1 MPYIQL
7 QFRRGTA
14 SEWSTVNPILADGEM
29 GLETD
34 TRRTKI
40 GDGVLNWNDLPYG
53 LGLID
58 FYTATNNGN
67 TTNVAV
73 NISNTDPST
82 DTVTGAFTVAGGVG
96 IGGNLNVGGDLTADN
111 LNVSDITLGEVIGNA
126 ANVIVDT
133 SPVAI
138 DSFDINAFTT
148 SKYIVQAINGTDYH
162 SMEAFLVNDT
172 IDPLLT
178 VYASVTSANDLISL
192 DANVYSGNVTLWA
205 TGVSAGNNVKV
216 FSTKL

>member
-1 MPYIQL
+1 
-7 QFRRGTA
+7 
-14 SEWSTVNPILADGEM
+14 M

-40 GDGVLNWNDLPYG
+40 GDGVLHWNDLPYG

-58 FYTATNNGN
+58 FYTATYNGN
-67 TTNVAV
+67 TTNIAV
-73 NISNTDPST
+73 DISNTAPSINT
-82 DTVTGAFTVAGGVG
+82 TSGALTVAGGVG

-111 LNVSDITLGEVIGNA
+111 LNVSDITLSEVISNA
-126 ANVIVDT
+126 LAITVDT

-138 DSFDINAFTT
+138 DSFDVNAFTT
-148 SKYIVQAINGTDYH
+148 SKYIVQAINGADYH

-172 IDPLLT
+172 VDPLLT
-178 VYASVTSANDLISL
+178 VYASVASGNDLISL

-205 TGVSAGNNVKV
+205 TGAAMGNNVKV